1 MSTPKT
7 LKKTYQQEQFTDS
20 YQKCEEVAQETCYNR
35 PGVAPK
41 REQVPLSFVALWKPC
56 EPDIMFMM
64 IDGFP
69 FICNPQLEPFLM
81 VHLLFL
87 TSWNLESTAV
97 QGIGER
103 ASTEDE
109 MFPAKFHIAHRPV
122 R

>member
-1 MSTPKT
+1 
-7 LKKTYQQEQFTDS
+7 
-20 YQKCEEVAQETCYNR
+20 
-35 PGVAPK
+35 
-41 REQVPLSFVALWKPC
+41 
-56 EPDIMFMM
+56 MFMM

-69 FICNPQLEPFLM
+69 FICNPLVEPFLM
-81 VHLLFL
+81 VHLFFL
-87 TSWNLESTAV
+87 TSWNLESMMFTMAV

>member
-1 MSTPKT
+1 
-7 LKKTYQQEQFTDS
+7 
-20 YQKCEEVAQETCYNR
+20 
-35 PGVAPK
+35 
-41 REQVPLSFVALWKPC
+41 
-56 EPDIMFMM
+56 MM

-122 R
+122 RCGH